1 MNGYSSLVPPLHP
14 HSAIARGLMQIE
26 AARALVDHTPLPPAA
41 EAELRAHARVRAVH
55 YSTFIEG
62 NRLTTGPGKG
72 GNGRRKGCKS
82 AGRERD
88 VSEVRNYWNALL
100 RVEEWARKK
109 KPLTEELIKRLH
121 ALVENGPRARPTPYR
136 EGQNAIKNSA
146 TGALIYLPP
155 EAKDVPALM
164 ASLVAWA
171 AEAERSGLPVPLI
184 AGLVHYQ
191 FVTIHPYYDG
201 NGRTARLLATFILH
215 KGGYGLDGFFSL
227 EEHHARDLPGYY
239 RALTVHPHHNYYFG
253 RSEADL
259 TPWLE
264 YFISTLAAVFE
275 AVRLRAQKCAENGLQ
290 AEPEELRRLDHRA
303 RVVLG
308 LFAGKE
314 TITAPQ
320 VAAELGLS
328 ERMAR
333 NLLKDLGGRRMAGDY
348 ESIPPRPILQFIGKI
363 SAIHRQLIGNSSG
376 SREERAVSTTIIPKN
391 ALARRKEAH
400 PSAAYWN
407 LPFEQILRQLQ
418 ISPGG
423 LHLAHQ
429 TALQAISDILQ

>member
-1 MNGYSSLVPPLHP
+1 MKAPSWSPRFTLTP
-14 HSAIARGLMQIE
+14 AIARGLMQIE
-26 AARALVDHTPLPPAA
+26 AARALVEHTPLPPAA

-62 NRLTTGPGKG
+62 NRLTMSQAKAAIADA
-72 GNGRRKGCKS
+72 NLQI

-100 RVEEWARKK
+100 RVEDWAQKK

-121 ALVENGPRARPTPYR
+121 ALVEVGPRAKPTPYR
-136 EGQNAIKNSA
+136 EGQNAIKNSS

-155 EAKDVPALM
+155 EAEDVPSLM

-171 AEAERSGLPVPLI
+171 AEAERSGLPAPLI

-215 KGGYGLDGFFSL
+215 KGGYGLNGFFSL

-239 RALTVHPHHNYYFG
+239 QALTTHPHHNYYFG
-253 RSEADL
+253 RSEADV

-275 AVRLRAQKCAENGLQ
+275 AVRLTAQKCAFEGRQ

-308 LFAGKE
+308 LFAAKE
-314 TITAPQ
+314 TVTAPQ

-333 NLLKDLGGRRMAGDY
+333 NLLTDWVRDGWLEVADPSRRARSY
-348 ESIPPRPILQFIGKI
+348 SLSAKYRQYIGSL
-363 SAIHRQLIGNSSG
+363 SAIV
-376 SREERAVSTTIIPKN
+376 REEEN
-391 ALARRKEAH
+391 
-400 PSAAYWN
+400 N
-407 LPFEQILRQLQ
+407 EQ
-418 ISPGG
+418 
-423 LHLAHQ
+423 
-429 TALQAISDILQ
+429 

>member
-1 MNGYSSLVPPLHP
+1 MKAPSWSPRFTLTP
-14 HSAIARGLMQIE
+14 AIARGLMQIE
-26 AARALVDHTPLPPAA
+26 AARALVEHTPLPPAA

-62 NRLTTGPGKG
+62 NRLTMSQAKAAIADA
-72 GNGRRKGCKS
+72 NLQI

-100 RVEEWARKK
+100 RVEDWAQKK

-121 ALVENGPRARPTPYR
+121 ALVEVGPRAKPTPYR
-136 EGQNAIKNSA
+136 EGQNAIKNSS

-155 EAKDVPALM
+155 EAEDVPSLM

-171 AEAERSGLPVPLI
+171 AEAERSGLPAPLI

-215 KGGYGLDGFFSL
+215 KGGYGLNGFFSL
-227 EEHHARDLPGYY
+227 EEHHARDLHGYY
-239 RALTVHPHHNYYFG
+239 QALTTHPHHNYYFG

-275 AVRLRAQKCAENGLQ
+275 AVRLTAQKCAFEGRQ
-290 AEPEELRRLDHRA
+290 AEPEELRRLDHRE

-308 LFAGKE
+308 LFASKE
-314 TITAPQ
+314 TVTAPQ

-333 NLLKDLGGRRMAGDY
+333 NLLTDWVRDGWLEVADPSRRARSY
-348 ESIPPRPILQFIGKI
+348 SLSAKYRQYIGSL
-363 SAIHRQLIGNSSG
+363 SAIV
-376 SREERAVSTTIIPKN
+376 REEEN
-391 ALARRKEAH
+391 
-400 PSAAYWN
+400 N
-407 LPFEQILRQLQ
+407 EQ
-418 ISPGG
+418 
-423 LHLAHQ
+423 
-429 TALQAISDILQ
+429 

>member
-1 MNGYSSLVPPLHP
+1 MKAPSWSPRFTLTP
-14 HSAIARGLMQIE
+14 AIARGLMQIE
-26 AARALVDHTPLPPAA
+26 AARALVEHTPLPPAA

-62 NRLTTGPGKG
+62 NRLTMSQAKAAISDA
-72 GNGRRKGCKS
+72 NLQI

-100 RVEEWARKK
+100 RVEDWAQKK

-121 ALVENGPRARPTPYR
+121 ALVEVGPRAKPTPYR
-136 EGQNAIKNSA
+136 EGQNAIKNSS

-155 EAKDVPALM
+155 EAEDVPSLM

-171 AEAERSGLPVPLI
+171 AEAERSGLPAPLI

-215 KGGYGLDGFFSL
+215 KGGYGLNGFFSL

-275 AVRLRAQKCAENGLQ
+275 AVRLTAQKCAFEGRQ

-308 LFAGKE
+308 LFAAKE
-314 TITAPQ
+314 TVTAPQ

-333 NLLKDLGGRRMAGDY
+333 NLLTDWVRDGWLEVADPSRRARSY
-348 ESIPPRPILQFIGKI
+348 SLSAKYRQYIGSL
-363 SAIHRQLIGNSSG
+363 SAIV
-376 SREERAVSTTIIPKN
+376 REEEN
-391 ALARRKEAH
+391 
-400 PSAAYWN
+400 N
-407 LPFEQILRQLQ
+407 EQ
-418 ISPGG
+418 
-423 LHLAHQ
+423 
-429 TALQAISDILQ
+429 

>member
-1 MNGYSSLVPPLHP
+1 MKAPSWFPRFTLTP
-14 HSAIARGLMQIE
+14 AIARGLMQIE
-26 AARALVDHTPLPPAA
+26 AARALVEHTPLPPAA

-62 NRLTTGPGKG
+62 NRLTMSQAKAAISDA
-72 GNGRRKGCKS
+72 NLQI

-100 RVEEWARKK
+100 RVEDWAQKK

-121 ALVENGPRARPTPYR
+121 ALVEVGPRAKPTPYR
-136 EGQNAIKNSA
+136 EGQNAIKNSS

-155 EAKDVPALM
+155 EAEDVPSLM

-171 AEAERSGLPVPLI
+171 AEAERSGLPAPLI

-191 FVTIHPYYDG
+191 FVTIHPYYYG

-215 KGGYGLDGFFSL
+215 KGGYGLNGFFSL

-239 RALTVHPHHNYYFG
+239 QALTTHPHHNYYFG

-264 YFISTLAAVFE
+264 YFISTLAVVFE
-275 AVRLRAQKCAENGLQ
+275 AVRLTAQKCAFEGRQ
-290 AEPEELRRLDHRA
+290 AEPEELRRLDHRE

-308 LFAGKE
+308 LFASKE
-314 TITAPQ
+314 TVTAPQ

-333 NLLKDLGGRRMAGDY
+333 NLLTDWVRDGWLEVADPSRRARSY
-348 ESIPPRPILQFIGKI
+348 SLSAKYRQYIGSL
-363 SAIHRQLIGNSSG
+363 SAIV
-376 SREERAVSTTIIPKN
+376 REEEN
-391 ALARRKEAH
+391 
-400 PSAAYWN
+400 N
-407 LPFEQILRQLQ
+407 EQ
-418 ISPGG
+418 
-423 LHLAHQ
+423 
-429 TALQAISDILQ
+429 

>member
-1 MNGYSSLVPPLHP
+1 MKAPSWSPRFTLTP
-14 HSAIARGLMQIE
+14 AIARGLMQIE
-26 AARALVDHTPLPPAA
+26 AARALVEHTPLPPSAQ
-41 EAELRAHARVRAVH
+41 AELRAHARVRAVH

-62 NRLTTGPGKG
+62 NRLTMSQAKAAIADA
-72 GNGRRKGCKS
+72 NLQI

-100 RVEEWARKK
+100 RVEDWAQKK

-121 ALVENGPRARPTPYR
+121 ALVEVGPRAKPTPYR
-136 EGQNAIKNSA
+136 EGQNAIKNSS

-155 EAKDVPALM
+155 EAEDVPSLM

-171 AEAERSGLPVPLI
+171 AEAERSGLPAPLI

-215 KGGYGLDGFFSL
+215 KGGYGLNGFFSL

-239 RALTVHPHHNYYFG
+239 QALTTHPHHNYYFG

-264 YFISTLAAVFE
+264 YFISTLAVVFE
-275 AVRLRAQKCAENGLQ
+275 AVRLTAQKCAFEGRQ
-290 AEPEELRRLDHRA
+290 AEPEELRRLDHRE

-308 LFAGKE
+308 LFASKE
-314 TITAPQ
+314 TVTAPQ

-333 NLLKDLGGRRMAGDY
+333 NLLKDWVKDGWLEVANPSRRARSY
-348 ESIPPRPILQFIGKI
+348 SLSAKYRQYIGSL
-363 SAIHRQLIGNSSG
+363 SAIV
-376 SREERAVSTTIIPKN
+376 REEEN
-391 ALARRKEAH
+391 
-400 PSAAYWN
+400 N
-407 LPFEQILRQLQ
+407 EQ
-418 ISPGG
+418 
-423 LHLAHQ
+423 
-429 TALQAISDILQ
+429 

>member
-1 MNGYSSLVPPLHP
+1 MKAPSWSPRFTLTP
-14 HSAIARGLMQIE
+14 AIARGLMQIE
-26 AARALVDHTPLPPAA
+26 AARALVEHTPLPPAA
-41 EAELRAHARVRAVH
+41 EEELRAHARVRAVH

-62 NRLTTGPGKG
+62 NRLTMSQAKAAIADA
-72 GNGRRKGCKS
+72 NLQI

-100 RVEEWARKK
+100 RVEDWAQKK

-121 ALVENGPRARPTPYR
+121 ALVEVGPRAKPTPYR
-136 EGQNAIKNSA
+136 EGQNAIKNSS

-155 EAKDVPALM
+155 EAEDVPSLM

-171 AEAERSGLPVPLI
+171 AEAERSGLPAPLI

-201 NGRTARLLATFILH
+201 NGRTARLLATFVLH
-215 KGGYGLDGFFSL
+215 KGGYGLNGFFSL

-239 RALTVHPHHNYYFG
+239 QALTTHPHHNYYFG

-264 YFISTLAAVFE
+264 YFISTLAVVFE
-275 AVRLRAQKCAENGLQ
+275 AVRLTAQKCAFEGRQ
-290 AEPEELRRLDHRA
+290 AEPEELRRLDHRE

-308 LFAGKE
+308 LFASKE
-314 TITAPQ
+314 TVTAPQ

-333 NLLKDLGGRRMAGDY
+333 NLLTDWVRDGWLEVADPSRRARSY
-348 ESIPPRPILQFIGKI
+348 SLSAKYRQYIGSL
-363 SAIHRQLIGNSSG
+363 SAIV
-376 SREERAVSTTIIPKN
+376 REEEN
-391 ALARRKEAH
+391 
-400 PSAAYWN
+400 N
-407 LPFEQILRQLQ
+407 EQ
-418 ISPGG
+418 
-423 LHLAHQ
+423 
-429 TALQAISDILQ
+429 

>member
-1 MNGYSSLVPPLHP
+1 MATLAWSPRFTLT
-14 HSAIARGLMQIE
+14 SAIARGLMQIE
-26 AARALVDHTPLPPAA
+26 AARVLVDHTPLSPAA
-41 EAELRAHARVRAVH
+41 ESELRAHARVRAVH

-62 NRLTTGPGKG
+62 NRLTMSQAKAVMIDA
-72 GNGRRKGCKS
+72 KLQI

-100 RVEEWARKK
+100 RVEEWAEKK
-109 KPLTEELIKRLH
+109 KPLTEELIQRLH
-121 ALVENGPRARPTPYR
+121 ALVEVGPRARPTPYR

-146 TGALIYLPP
+146 TGSLIYLPP

-171 AEAERSGLPVPLI
+171 AEAEGSGLPIPLI

-215 KGGYGLDGFFSL
+215 KGGYGLNGFFSL

-239 RALTVHPHHNYYFG
+239 QALTTHPHHNYYFG
-253 RSEADL
+253 RGEADL

-275 AVRLRAQKCAENGLQ
+275 AVRLTAQKCAVEGLEE
-290 AEPEELRRLDHRA
+290 EPEDLRRLDHRA

-308 LFAGKE
+308 LFASKE
-314 TITAPQ
+314 NITAPQ

-333 NLLKDLGGRRMAGDY
+333 NLLGSWVKDGWLVVTNPSRRARSYSLSAKYRQYLG
-348 ESIPPRPILQFIGKI
+348 SL
-363 SAIHRQLIGNSSG
+363 SAIVRGG
-376 SREERAVSTTIIPKN
+376 EKN
-391 ALARRKEAH
+391 
-400 PSAAYWN
+400 
-407 LPFEQILRQLQ
+407 EQ
-418 ISPGG
+418 
-423 LHLAHQ
+423 
-429 TALQAISDILQ
+429 

>member
-1 MNGYSSLVPPLHP
+1 MKAPSWSPRFTLTP
-14 HSAIARGLMQIE
+14 AIARGLMQIE
-26 AARALVDHTPLPPAA
+26 AARALVEHTPLPPAA

-62 NRLTTGPGKG
+62 NRLTMSQAKAAIADA
-72 GNGRRKGCKS
+72 NLQI

-100 RVEEWARKK
+100 RVEDWAQKK

-121 ALVENGPRARPTPYR
+121 ALVEVGPRAKPTPYR
-136 EGQNAIKNSA
+136 EGQNAIKNSS
-146 TGALIYLPP
+146 TGALIYRPP
-155 EAKDVPALM
+155 EAEDVPSLM

-171 AEAERSGLPVPLI
+171 AEAERSGLPAPLI

-215 KGGYGLDGFFSL
+215 KGGYGLNGFFSL

-239 RALTVHPHHNYYFG
+239 QALTTHPHHNYYFG

-275 AVRLRAQKCAENGLQ
+275 AVRLTAQKCAFEGRQ
-290 AEPEELRRLDHRA
+290 AEPEELRRLDHRE

-308 LFAGKE
+308 LFASKE
-314 TITAPQ
+314 TVTAPQ

-333 NLLKDLGGRRMAGDY
+333 NLLTDWVRDGWLEVADPSRRARSY
-348 ESIPPRPILQFIGKI
+348 SLSAKYRQYIGSL
-363 SAIHRQLIGNSSG
+363 SAIV
-376 SREERAVSTTIIPKN
+376 REEEN
-391 ALARRKEAH
+391 
-400 PSAAYWN
+400 N
-407 LPFEQILRQLQ
+407 EQ
-418 ISPGG
+418 
-423 LHLAHQ
+423 
-429 TALQAISDILQ
+429 

>member
-1 MNGYSSLVPPLHP
+1 MKAPSWSPRFTLTP
-14 HSAIARGLMQIE
+14 AIARGLMQIE
-26 AARALVDHTPLPPAA
+26 AARALVEHTPLPPAA

-62 NRLTTGPGKG
+62 NRLTMSQAKAAISDA
-72 GNGRRKGCKS
+72 NLQI

-100 RVEEWARKK
+100 RVEDWAQKK

-121 ALVENGPRARPTPYR
+121 ALVEVGPRAKPTPYR
-136 EGQNAIKNSA
+136 EGQNAIKNSS

-155 EAKDVPALM
+155 EAEDVPSLM

-171 AEAERSGLPVPLI
+171 AEAERSGLPAPLI

-215 KGGYGLDGFFSL
+215 KGGYGLNGFFSL

-239 RALTVHPHHNYYFG
+239 QALTTHPHHNYYFG

-275 AVRLRAQKCAENGLQ
+275 AVRLTAQKCAFEGRQ
-290 AEPEELRRLDHRA
+290 AEPEELRRLDHRE

-308 LFAGKE
+308 LFASKE
-314 TITAPQ
+314 TVTAPQ

-333 NLLKDLGGRRMAGDY
+333 NLLTDWVRDGWLEVADPSRRARSY
-348 ESIPPRPILQFIGKI
+348 SLSAKYRQYIGSL
-363 SAIHRQLIGNSSG
+363 SAIV
-376 SREERAVSTTIIPKN
+376 REEEN
-391 ALARRKEAH
+391 
-400 PSAAYWN
+400 N
-407 LPFEQILRQLQ
+407 EQ
-418 ISPGG
+418 
-423 LHLAHQ
+423 
-429 TALQAISDILQ
+429 

>member
-1 MNGYSSLVPPLHP
+1 MKAPSWSPRFTLTP
-14 HSAIARGLMQIE
+14 AIARGLMQIE
-26 AARALVDHTPLPPAA
+26 AARALVEHTPLPPAA

-62 NRLTTGPGKG
+62 NRLTMSQAKAAIADA
-72 GNGRRKGCKS
+72 NLQI

-100 RVEEWARKK
+100 RVEDWAQKK

-121 ALVENGPRARPTPYR
+121 ALVEVGPRAKPTPYR
-136 EGQNAIKNSA
+136 EGQNAIKNSS

-155 EAKDVPALM
+155 EAEDVPSLM

-171 AEAERSGLPVPLI
+171 AEAERSGLPAPLI

-215 KGGYGLDGFFSL
+215 KGGYGLNGFFSL

-239 RALTVHPHHNYYFG
+239 QALTTHPHHNYYFG

-264 YFISTLAAVFE
+264 YFISTLAVVFE
-275 AVRLRAQKCAENGLQ
+275 AVRLTAQKCAFEGRQ
-290 AEPEELRRLDHRA
+290 AEPEELRRLDHRE

-308 LFAGKE
+308 LFASKE
-314 TITAPQ
+314 TVTAPQ

-333 NLLKDLGGRRMAGDY
+333 NLLTDWVKDGWLEVADPSRRARSY
-348 ESIPPRPILQFIGKI
+348 SLSAKYRQYIGSL
-363 SAIHRQLIGNSSG
+363 SAIV
-376 SREERAVSTTIIPKN
+376 REEEN
-391 ALARRKEAH
+391 
-400 PSAAYWN
+400 N
-407 LPFEQILRQLQ
+407 EQ
-418 ISPGG
+418 
-423 LHLAHQ
+423 
-429 TALQAISDILQ
+429 

>member
-1 MNGYSSLVPPLHP
+1 MVNLAWSPRFTLTP
-14 HSAIARGLMQIE
+14 AIARGLMQIE
-26 AARALVDHTPLPPAA
+26 AARALVDHTPLPPTA

-62 NRLTTGPGKG
+62 NRLTMAQAKAVMADA
-72 GNGRRKGCKS
+72 NLQI

-100 RVEEWARKK
+100 RVEEWAEKK

-164 ASLVAWA
+164 ASLVAWT

-215 KGGYGLDGFFSL
+215 KGGYGLNGFFSL

-239 RALTVHPHHNYYFG
+239 QALTIHPHHNYYFG
-253 RSEADL
+253 RGEADL

-275 AVRLRAQKCAENGLQ
+275 AVRLSAQECAADDLQ
-290 AEPEELRRLDHRA
+290 PEPEELRRLDHRA

-328 ERMAR
+328 ERMTR
-333 NLLKDLGGRRMAGDY
+333 NLLGAWVKDGWLEITNPSRRARSYSLSAKYRQYIGSLSAMVQGG
-348 ESIPPRPILQFIGKI
+348 E
-363 SAIHRQLIGNSSG
+363 
-376 SREERAVSTTIIPKN
+376 KN
-391 ALARRKEAH
+391 EH
-400 PSAAYWN
+400 
-407 LPFEQILRQLQ
+407 
-418 ISPGG
+418 
-423 LHLAHQ
+423 
-429 TALQAISDILQ
+429 

>member
-1 MNGYSSLVPPLHP
+1 MKAPSWSPRFTLTP
-14 HSAIARGLMQIE
+14 AIARGLMQIE
-26 AARALVDHTPLPPAA
+26 AARALVEHTPLPPAA

-62 NRLTTGPGKG
+62 NRLTMSQAKAAISDA
-72 GNGRRKGCKS
+72 NLQI

-100 RVEEWARKK
+100 RVEDWAQKK

-121 ALVENGPRARPTPYR
+121 ALVEVGPRAKPTPYR
-136 EGQNAIKNSA
+136 EGQNAIKNSS

-155 EAKDVPALM
+155 EAEDVPSLM

-171 AEAERSGLPVPLI
+171 AEAERSGLPAPLI

-215 KGGYGLDGFFSL
+215 KGGYGLNGFFSL

-239 RALTVHPHHNYYFG
+239 QALTTHPHHNYYFG

-264 YFISTLAAVFE
+264 YFISTLAVVFE
-275 AVRLRAQKCAENGLQ
+275 AVRLTAQKCAFEGRQ
-290 AEPEELRRLDHRA
+290 AEPEELRRLDHRE

-308 LFAGKE
+308 LFASKE
-314 TITAPQ
+314 TVTAPQ

-333 NLLKDLGGRRMAGDY
+333 NLLTDWVRDGWLEVADPSRRARSY
-348 ESIPPRPILQFIGKI
+348 SLSAKYRQYIGSL
-363 SAIHRQLIGNSSG
+363 SAIV
-376 SREERAVSTTIIPKN
+376 REEEN
-391 ALARRKEAH
+391 
-400 PSAAYWN
+400 N
-407 LPFEQILRQLQ
+407 EQ
-418 ISPGG
+418 
-423 LHLAHQ
+423 
-429 TALQAISDILQ
+429 

>member
-1 MNGYSSLVPPLHP
+1 MKAPSWSPRFTLTP
-14 HSAIARGLMQIE
+14 AIARGLMQIE
-26 AARALVDHTPLPPAA
+26 AARALVEHTPLPPAA

-62 NRLTTGPGKG
+62 NRLTMSQAKAAIADA
-72 GNGRRKGCKS
+72 NLQI

-100 RVEEWARKK
+100 RVEDWAQKK

-121 ALVENGPRARPTPYR
+121 ALVEVGPRAKPTPYR
-136 EGQNAIKNSA
+136 EGQNAIKNSS

-155 EAKDVPALM
+155 EAEDVPSLM

-171 AEAERSGLPVPLI
+171 AEAERSGLPAPLI

-215 KGGYGLDGFFSL
+215 KGGYGLNGFFSL

-239 RALTVHPHHNYYFG
+239 QALTTHPHHNYYFG

-264 YFISTLAAVFE
+264 YFISTLAVVFE
-275 AVRLRAQKCAENGLQ
+275 AVRLTAQKCAFEGRQ
-290 AEPEELRRLDHRA
+290 AEPEELRRLDHRE

-308 LFAGKE
+308 LFASKE
-314 TITAPQ
+314 TVTAPQ

-333 NLLKDLGGRRMAGDY
+333 NLLKDWVKDGWLEVADPSRRARSY
-348 ESIPPRPILQFIGKI
+348 SLSAKYRQYIGSL
-363 SAIHRQLIGNSSG
+363 SAIV
-376 SREERAVSTTIIPKN
+376 REEEN
-391 ALARRKEAH
+391 
-400 PSAAYWN
+400 N
-407 LPFEQILRQLQ
+407 EQ
-418 ISPGG
+418 
-423 LHLAHQ
+423 
-429 TALQAISDILQ
+429 

>member
-1 MNGYSSLVPPLHP
+1 ML
-14 HSAIARGLMQIE
+14 IE
-26 AARALVDHTPLPPAA
+26 AARALVDHTPLSPAA

-62 NRLTTGPGKG
+62 NRLTMAQAKAVMADA
-72 GNGRRKGCKS
+72 KVQI
-82 AGRERD
+82 ADRERD

-100 RVEEWARKK
+100 RVEEWALKK

-121 ALVENGPRARPTPYR
+121 ALVEVGPRARLTPYR
-136 EGQNAIKNSA
+136 EGQNAIKNSS

-171 AEAERSGLPVPLI
+171 AEAERSRLPVPLI
-184 AGLVHYQ
+184 AALVHYQ

-215 KGGYGLDGFFSL
+215 KGGYGLNGFFSL
-227 EEHHARDLPGYY
+227 EEHHAKDLQGYY
-239 RALTVHPHHNYYFG
+239 QALTVHQHHNNYFG

-275 AVRLRAQKCAENGLQ
+275 AVRLSAQKCAVQELED
-290 AEPEELRRLDHRA
+290 EPEDLRRLDHRA

-320 VAAELGLS
+320 VASELGLS

-333 NLLKDLGGRRMAGDY
+333 NLLKDWVEDGWLEVTNPSRRARSY
-348 ESIPPRPILQFIGKI
+348 SLSAKYRQYLGKI
-363 SAIHRQLIGNSSG
+363 SAIPRQNIGNTSADYRQYLG
-376 SREERAVSTTIIPKN
+376 SLSAIVQVGEKN
-391 ALARRKEAH
+391 
-400 PSAAYWN
+400 
-407 LPFEQILRQLQ
+407 EQ
-418 ISPGG
+418 
-423 LHLAHQ
+423 
-429 TALQAISDILQ
+429 

>member
-1 MNGYSSLVPPLHP
+1 MKAPSWSPRFTLTP
-14 HSAIARGLMQIE
+14 AIARGLMQIE
-26 AARALVDHTPLPPAA
+26 AARALVEHTPLPPAA

-62 NRLTTGPGKG
+62 NRLTMSQAKAAIADA
-72 GNGRRKGCKS
+72 NLQI

-100 RVEEWARKK
+100 RVEDWAQKK

-121 ALVENGPRARPTPYR
+121 ALVEVGPRAKPTPYR
-136 EGQNAIKNSA
+136 EGQNAIKNSS

-155 EAKDVPALM
+155 EAEDVPSLM

-171 AEAERSGLPVPLI
+171 AEAERSGLPAPLI

-215 KGGYGLDGFFSL
+215 KGGYGLNGFFSL

-239 RALTVHPHHNYYFG
+239 QALTTHPHHNYYFG

-264 YFISTLAAVFE
+264 YFISTLAVVFE
-275 AVRLRAQKCAENGLQ
+275 AVRLTAQKCAFEGRQ

-308 LFAGKE
+308 LFASKE
-314 TITAPQ
+314 TVTAPQ

-333 NLLKDLGGRRMAGDY
+333 NLLTDWVRDGWLEVADPSRRARSY
-348 ESIPPRPILQFIGKI
+348 SLSAKYRQYIGSL
-363 SAIHRQLIGNSSG
+363 SAIV
-376 SREERAVSTTIIPKN
+376 REEEN
-391 ALARRKEAH
+391 
-400 PSAAYWN
+400 N
-407 LPFEQILRQLQ
+407 EQ
-418 ISPGG
+418 
-423 LHLAHQ
+423 
-429 TALQAISDILQ
+429 

>member
-1 MNGYSSLVPPLHP
+1 MKAPSWSPRFTLTP
-14 HSAIARGLMQIE
+14 AIARGLMQIE
-26 AARALVDHTPLPPAA
+26 AARALVEHTTIPPAA

-62 NRLTTGPGKG
+62 NRLTMSQAKAAIADA
-72 GNGRRKGCKS
+72 NLQI

-100 RVEEWARKK
+100 RVEDWAQKK

-121 ALVENGPRARPTPYR
+121 ALVEVGPRAKPTPYR
-136 EGQNAIKNSA
+136 EGQNAIKNSS

-155 EAKDVPALM
+155 EAEDVPSLM

-171 AEAERSGLPVPLI
+171 AEAERSGLPAPLI

-215 KGGYGLDGFFSL
+215 KGGYGLNGFFSL

-239 RALTVHPHHNYYFG
+239 QALTTHPHHNYYFG

-264 YFISTLAAVFE
+264 YFISTLAVVFE
-275 AVRLRAQKCAENGLQ
+275 AVRLTAQKCAFEGRQ
-290 AEPEELRRLDHRA
+290 AEPEELRRLDHRE

-308 LFAGKE
+308 LFASKE
-314 TITAPQ
+314 TVTAPQ

-333 NLLKDLGGRRMAGDY
+333 NLLTDWVKDGWLEVADPSRRARSY
-348 ESIPPRPILQFIGKI
+348 SLSAKYRQYIGSL
-363 SAIHRQLIGNSSG
+363 SAIV
-376 SREERAVSTTIIPKN
+376 REEEN
-391 ALARRKEAH
+391 
-400 PSAAYWN
+400 N
-407 LPFEQILRQLQ
+407 EQ
-418 ISPGG
+418 
-423 LHLAHQ
+423 
-429 TALQAISDILQ
+429 

>member
-1 MNGYSSLVPPLHP
+1 MDSYIWSPRFTLTP
-14 HSAIARGLMQIE
+14 AIARGLMQIE
-26 AARALVDHTPLPPAA
+26 AARALVEHTPLPPAA

-62 NRLTTGPGKG
+62 NRLTMSQAKAAISDA
-72 GNGRRKGCKS
+72 NLQI

-100 RVEEWARKK
+100 RVEDWAQKK

-121 ALVENGPRARPTPYR
+121 ALVEVGPRAKPTPYR
-136 EGQNAIKNSA
+136 EGQNAIKNSS

-155 EAKDVPALM
+155 EAEDVPSLM
-164 ASLVAWA
+164 ASRVAWA
-171 AEAERSGLPVPLI
+171 AEAERSGLPAPLI

-215 KGGYGLDGFFSL
+215 KGGYGLNGFFSL

-239 RALTVHPHHNYYFG
+239 QALTTHPHHNYYFG

-264 YFISTLAAVFE
+264 YFISTLAVVFE
-275 AVRLRAQKCAENGLQ
+275 AVRLTAQKCAFEGRQ

-308 LFAGKE
+308 LFAAKE
-314 TITAPQ
+314 TVTAPQ

-333 NLLKDLGGRRMAGDY
+333 NLLTDWVRDGWLEVADPSRRARSY
-348 ESIPPRPILQFIGKI
+348 SLSAKYRQYIGSL
-363 SAIHRQLIGNSSG
+363 SAIV
-376 SREERAVSTTIIPKN
+376 REEEN
-391 ALARRKEAH
+391 
-400 PSAAYWN
+400 N
-407 LPFEQILRQLQ
+407 EQ
-418 ISPGG
+418 
-423 LHLAHQ
+423 
-429 TALQAISDILQ
+429 

>member
-1 MNGYSSLVPPLHP
+1 MTSDSPPAVWIPKYSITP
-14 HSAIARGLMQIE
+14 AIARGLMQIE
-26 AARALVDHTPLPPAA
+26 AARALVDHTPLSPAA

-55 YSTFIEG
+55 YSTYIEG
-62 NRLTTGPGKG
+62 NRLTMSQAKAVMVDA
-72 GNGRRKGCKS
+72 KLQI

-100 RVEEWARKK
+100 RVEEWAEKK

-121 ALVENGPRARPTPYR
+121 ALVEVGPRARPTPCR

-171 AEAERSGLPVPLI
+171 AEAEQSGLPVPLI

-201 NGRTARLLATFILH
+201 NGRMARLLATFILH
-215 KGGYGLDGFFSL
+215 KGGYGLNGFFSL
-227 EEHHARDLPGYY
+227 EEHHAKDLQGYY

-253 RSEADL
+253 RGEADL

-275 AVRLRAQKCAENGLQ
+275 AVRLSAQKCAVEDLED
-290 AEPEELRRLDHRA
+290 EPDDLRRLDHRA

-308 LFAGKE
+308 LFAVKE

-333 NLLKDLGGRRMAGDY
+333 NLLKDWVKDGWLEVTNPSRRARSY
-348 ESIPPRPILQFIGKI
+348 SLSAKYRQYIGSL
-363 SAIHRQLIGNSSG
+363 SAIVQGG
-376 SREERAVSTTIIPKN
+376 EKN
-391 ALARRKEAH
+391 
-400 PSAAYWN
+400 
-407 LPFEQILRQLQ
+407 EQ
-418 ISPGG
+418 
-423 LHLAHQ
+423 
-429 TALQAISDILQ
+429 